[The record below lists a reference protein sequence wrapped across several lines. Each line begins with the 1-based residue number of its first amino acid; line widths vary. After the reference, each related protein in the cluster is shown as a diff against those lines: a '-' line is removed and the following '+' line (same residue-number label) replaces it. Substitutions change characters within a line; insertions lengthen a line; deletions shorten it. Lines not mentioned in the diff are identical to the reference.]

1 MWTIT
6 NIKGEEEVYY
16 TQNELD
22 LVCIQCKKELE
33 NCRLKKDYEELLKTA
48 NNGGALLIAE
58 KNKKN
63 NYRQALEEIKHIA
76 EVSDSAPCLKYD
88 CNCEHCKDECT
99 NNGKHCMEYGL
110 KKIQKKIDEV
120 LNEK

>member
-1 MWTIT
+1 MWKIT
-6 NIKGEEEVYY
+6 NISTGEEEKYY

-58 KNKKN
+58 KNKTN
-63 NYRQALEEIKHIA
+63 
-76 EVSDSAPCLKYD
+76 KY
-88 CNCEHCKDECT
+88 K
-99 NNGKHCMEYGL
+99 
-110 KKIQKKIDEV
+110 
-120 LNEK
+120 